1 MELTVRAATTAE
13 LPELMQ
19 LYTNARAFMQTH
31 GNPTQWH
38 AGYPGEARL
47 AAEIE
52 RGVCHVVMG
61 GGDHSGGVLPDTRR
75 RPHLPLHRGRC
86 LARGCTLRDDPPSG
100 VSGARGRHRALVR
113 AVVFT
118 AGPAGTR
125 RYPRRQHLYAAYAG
139 SLRLCA
145 LRDNLHRGRHAKMG
159 VLPLR
164 NINNSAP
171 HSRYMECGALLC

>member
-1 MELTVRAATTAE
+1 MELTVRAATIAE

-61 GGDHSGGVLPDTRR
+61 EGAIQAVF
-75 RPHLPLHRGRC
+75 C
-86 LARGCTLRDDPPSG
+86 LIPGDDPTYHHIED
-100 VSGARGRHRALVR
+100 GAWPEDVPYATIHRLASAGHVGGIGRLCVR
-113 AVVFT
+113 ACRYAPIPT
-118 AGPAGTR
+118 PTTPICSTRWKPA
-125 RYPRRQHLYAAYAG
+125 A
-139 SLRLCA
+139 LCA
-145 LRDNLHRGRHAKMG
+145 AGQFTPRTAHQGGRTTITQYKQQRPAFP
-159 VLPLR
+159 V
-164 NINNSAP
+164 
-171 HSRYMECGALLC
+171 

>member
-61 GGDHSGGVLPDTRR
+61 EETIQAVF
-75 RPHLPLHRGRC
+75 C
-86 LARGCTLRDDPPSG
+86 LIPGDDPTYHHIED
-100 VSGARGRHRALVR
+100 GAWPEDVPYAPIPTPITPICSIRWK
-113 AVVFT
+113 
-118 AGPAGTR
+118 PA
-125 RYPRRQHLYAAYAG
+125 A
-139 SLRLCA
+139 LCA
-145 LRDNLHRGRHAKMG
+145 AGQFTPRTARQGGRTTITQYKQQRPAFPVYHSYRRLHPNHDY
-159 VLPLR
+159 
-164 NINNSAP
+164 NIA
-171 HSRYMECGALLC
+171 

>member
-61 GGDHSGGVLPDTRR
+61 EGAIQAVFCLIPGDDPTYHHIEDGAWPEDVPYATIHRLRR
-75 RPHLPLHRGRC
+75 RGTWAASGAC
-86 LARGCTLRDDPPSG
+86 ACSG
-100 VSGARGRHRALVR
+100 VYSRAC
-113 AVVFT
+113 
-118 AGPAGTR
+118 
-125 RYPRRQHLYAAYAG
+125 RYAPIPTPTNTYMQHTLKTCG
-139 SLRLCA
+139 FCA
-145 LRDNLHRGRHAKMG
+145 LRDNLHRGRHAKVG

-171 HSRYMECGALLC
+171 AFPV

>member
-61 GGDHSGGVLPDTRR
+61 KGAIQAVF
-75 RPHLPLHRGRC
+75 C
-86 LARGCTLRDDPPSG
+86 LIPGDDPTYHHIED
-100 VSGARGRHRALVR
+100 GAWPEDVPYATIHRLASAGHVGGIGRLCVQWCLRQGLPVR
-113 AVVFT
+113 ADTHADNTYMQHTLEACGFVRC
-118 AGPAGTR
+118 GTI
-125 RYPRRQHLYAAYAG
+125 YTEDGTPRWAYYHYA
-139 SLRLCA
+139 
-145 LRDNLHRGRHAKMG
+145 
-159 VLPLR
+159 
-164 NINNSAP
+164 I
-171 HSRYMECGALLC
+171 

>member
-61 GGDHSGGVLPDTRR
+61 EGAIQAVF
-75 RPHLPLHRGRC
+75 C
-86 LARGCTLRDDPPSG
+86 LIPGNDPTYY
-100 VSGARGRHRALVR
+100 H
-113 AVVFT
+113 
-118 AGPAGTR
+118 
-125 RYPRRQHLYAAYAG
+125 
-139 SLRLCA
+139 
-145 LRDNLHRGRHAKMG
+145 
-159 VLPLR
+159 
-164 NINNSAP
+164 I
-171 HSRYMECGALLC
+171 

>member
-61 GGDHSGGVLPDTRR
+61 EGPFRR
-75 RPHLPLHRGRC
+75 R
-86 LARGCTLRDDPPSG
+86 
-100 VSGARGRHRALVR
+100 
-113 AVVFT
+113 
-118 AGPAGTR
+118 
-125 RYPRRQHLYAAYAG
+125 
-139 SLRLCA
+139 
-145 LRDNLHRGRHAKMG
+145 
-159 VLPLR
+159 
-164 NINNSAP
+164 SA
-171 HSRYMECGALLC
+171 

>member
-1 MELTVRAATTAE
+1 MEFTVRAATTAE

-61 GGDHSGGVLPDTRR
+61 EETIQAVF
-75 RPHLPLHRGRC
+75 C
-86 LARGCTLRDDPPSG
+86 LIPGDDPTYHHIED
-100 VSGARGRHRALVR
+100 GAWPEDVPYATIHRLASAGHVGGIGRLCVQWCLQQGLPVR
-113 AVVFT
+113 ADT
-118 AGPAGTR
+118 HA
-125 RYPRRQHLYAAYAG
+125 RQHLYAAHAE

-145 LRDNLHRGRHAKMG
+145 LRDNLHRGRHAKVG

-171 HSRYMECGALLC
+171 HSRYRECGALLC

>member
-61 GGDHSGGVLPDTRR
+61 EETIQAVFCLIPGDDPTYHHIEDGAWP
-75 RPHLPLHRGRC
+75 
-86 LARGCTLRDDPPSG
+86 RGCTLRDDPSSG

-125 RYPRRQHLYAAYAG
+125 RYPRR
-139 SLRLCA
+139 
-145 LRDNLHRGRHAKMG
+145 
-159 VLPLR
+159 
-164 NINNSAP
+164 
-171 HSRYMECGALLC
+171 

>member
-61 GGDHSGGVLPDTRR
+61 EETIQAVFCLPATTPPTITSRTVPGPRMYPTRR
-75 RPHLPLHRGRC
+75 SIVWRQRGTWAASGAC
-86 LARGCTLRDDPPSG
+86 ACSG
-100 VSGARGRHRALVR
+100 VYSRACR
-113 AVVFT
+113 YAPIPT
-118 AGPAGTR
+118 PITPICSIRWKPA
-125 RYPRRQHLYAAYAG
+125 A
-139 SLRLCA
+139 LCA
-145 LRDNLHRGRHAKMG
+145 AGQFTPRTARQGGRTTITQYKQQRPAFP
-159 VLPLR
+159 V
-164 NINNSAP
+164 
-171 HSRYMECGALLC
+171 